1 MHAQND
7 FMSTSLQTTPSF
19 ETLTL
24 HAGQS
29 VDPTTKSRAV
39 PIYQT
44 TSYVFDDTSHAARLF
59 GLQEFGNIYTRIMN
73 PTTDVLEQRIAALEG
88 GTAGLATASGQAA
101 ITLALT
107 TIAENGDE
115 IISSNSLYGG
125 TYNLFHY
132 TFPKW
137 GIKVKFVDLTDTAA
151 LEAAITDKTKA
162 IFGETVGNPKLDTF
176 PFEEVSVVAKKYG
189 IPIVVDNTTP
199 TPYLLQPL
207 KHGANIVVHSATK
220 FLGGH
225 GTSIGGLI
233 VDGGNF
239 DWGSGRFANFTEPD
253 PSYHG
258 LKFWEVFGN
267 FPGLGNVAFGI
278 KARVQ
283 GLRDTGAA
291 LSPFN
296 AWAIIQGIE
305 TLHLRLERHST
316 NGRLVA
322 EFLSKHP
329 NVTWVN
335 YPGLTT
341 HNDHGTAKKYHYR
354 DQYGALVGFGIKG
367 GYEAALKFIDQL
379 SVFSLLA
386 NIGDAKS
393 LVIHPAS
400 TTHQQLNPDEQLATG
415 VTPDFIRLSVGLE
428 NIDDILN
435 DLDQALRASA

>member
-1 MHAQND
+1 
-7 FMSTSLQTTPSF
+7 MSTSQKTTPAF
-19 ETLTL
+19 ETLAL
-24 HAGQS
+24 HAGQA

-59 GLQEFGNIYTRIMN
+59 GLQEFGNIYTRLMN
-73 PTTDVLEQRIAALEG
+73 PTTDVLEQRVAALER
-88 GTAGLATASGQAA
+88 GTSAVATASGQAA

-107 TIAENGDE
+107 TIAEAGDE
-115 IISSNSLYGG
+115 IISSSSLYGG

-132 TFPKW
+132 TLPKW
-137 GIKVKFVDLTDTAA
+137 GITVKFVDLGDPAA
-151 LEAAITDKTKA
+151 LEAAITPKTKA
-162 IFGETVGNPKLDTF
+162 IYGETIGNPKLDTF
-176 PFEEVSVVAKKYG
+176 PFETVSPIAKKYG
-189 IPIVVDNTTP
+189 IPLVIDNTTP
-199 TPYLLQPL
+199 TPFLIQPF
-207 KHGANIVVHSATK
+207 KHGANVVVHSATK

-225 GTSIGGLI
+225 GTSIAGVL

-267 FPGLGNVAFGI
+267 FPGLGNVALGI

-291 LSPFN
+291 ISPFN
-296 AWAIIQGIE
+296 AWAILQGIE
-305 TLHLRLERHST
+305 TLPLRLERHSQNAHT
-316 NGRLVA
+316 VA
-322 EFLSKHP
+322 TFLSAHP
-329 NVTWVN
+329 NVSWVN
-335 YPGLTT
+335 YPGLAT
-341 HNDHGTAKKYHYR
+341 HKDHAEAAKYHQR
-354 DQYGALVGFGIKG
+354 GLFGALVGFGVKG
-367 GYEAALKFIDQL
+367 GYDAALKFIDRLQ
-379 SVFSLLA
+379 VFSLLA

-400 TTHQQLNPDEQLATG
+400 TTHQQLNPDEQLSTG

-428 NIDDILN
+428 NVDDLIA
-435 DLDQALRASA
+435 DLEQALGS

>member
-1 MHAQND
+1 
-7 FMSTSLQTTPSF
+7 MSTSQKTTPAF
-19 ETLTL
+19 ETLAL
-24 HAGQS
+24 HAGQA

-59 GLQEFGNIYTRIMN
+59 GLQEFGNIYTRLMN
-73 PTTDVLEQRIAALEG
+73 PTTDVLEQRVAALEG
-88 GTAGLATASGQAA
+88 GTAAVATASGQAA

-107 TIAENGDE
+107 TIAEAGDE
-115 IISSNSLYGG
+115 IISSSSLYGG

-132 TFPKW
+132 TLPKW
-137 GIKVKFVDLTDTAA
+137 GITVKFVDLNDSAA
-151 LEAAITDKTKA
+151 LDGAITPKTKA
-162 IFGETVGNPKLDTF
+162 IYGETIGNPKLDTF
-176 PFEEVSVVAKKYG
+176 PFETVSPIAKKHG
-189 IPIVVDNTTP
+189 IPLVIDNTTP
-199 TPYLLQPL
+199 TPFLIQPL
-207 KHGANIVVHSATK
+207 KHGANVVVHSATK

-225 GTSIGGLI
+225 GTSIAGVL

-267 FPGLGNVAFGI
+267 FPGLGNVALGI

-291 LSPFN
+291 ISPFN
-296 AWAIIQGIE
+296 AWAILQGIE
-305 TLHLRLERHST
+305 TLPLRLERHSQ
-316 NGRLVA
+316 NAHKVA
-322 EFLSKHP
+322 TFLSAHP
-329 NVTWVN
+329 NVSWVN
-335 YPGLTT
+335 YPGLAT
-341 HNDHGTAKKYHYR
+341 HKDHAEAAKYHQR
-354 DQYGALVGFGIKG
+354 GLFGALVGFGVKG
-367 GYEAALKFIDQL
+367 GYDAALKFIDRLQ
-379 SVFSLLA
+379 VFSLLA

-400 TTHQQLNPDEQLATG
+400 TTHQQLNPDEQLSTG

-428 NIDDILN
+428 NVDDLIA
-435 DLDQALRASA
+435 DLAQALGS